1 MANLYHRALSI
12 SELNPEAKHFIS
24 RATSLMLVYSF
35 AVMLTNTFLILHAL
49 EFVTLTELSLI
60 LSVQF
65 LIQAIASY
73 PSGAIGDWIGQRWV
87 LFAAALA
94 YGVGFVVL
102 SQSFDFLTV
111 LISFIFVAIAQ
122 SQEAGTF
129 IAWFDTNYKLFT
141 TEDKDRRTYSQ
152 FYGKFT
158 MFREILTALSFIL
171 GGILLTFIDRQLMFI
186 IQGVLLVLVSLMLF
200 RFIRDHKDLK
210 REKMSVRVYFRYL
223 RGGITTVAQNK
234 TLRLMV
240 IGLMIS
246 GAGWAIWSG
255 LILFPLYAA
264 YAVTDA
270 GTALLRSSIFI
281 LGALCTGAAGV
292 VSKRISNLQKWL
304 ALAIIIIDALF
315 FIGIYVM
322 LLFNPIPS
330 TFTLITFVIV
340 IVTFTLAFGPRY
352 VADVLRPRFYL
363 DVIPDENR
371 NAVYSLIPTLIMI
384 VSIFAL
390 PMGAVLIEILGQET
404 TLLIL
409 AFNGLVGSTIT
420 AVAVYRHKTE
430 SVISAEAINLCC
442 PIFPSKMLD
451 TQAIVPLSLPCCWS
465 FDPVTDYVWTQLR
478 ETALADQVIT
488 TEEGNLIDRILL
500 DVRSYGDVLEQA
512 LKDGKIDN
520 GEQQSL
526 IQARDKIWIEANN
539 IAAHPREL
547 SEDTK
552 QILSKL
558 TELLESIDTKR
569 MFKISEESSN

>member
-12 SELNPEAKHFIS
+12 EDLNPEAKQFIS

-65 LIQAIASY
+65 LIQAVASY

-87 LFAAALA
+87 LFAAALS

-102 SQSFDFLTV
+102 SQSFNFLTV
-111 LISFIFVAIAQ
+111 MIAFIFVAIAQ
-122 SQEAGTF
+122 SQEAGTY
-129 IAWFDTNYKLFT
+129 IAWFDTNYKLYT

-171 GGILLTFIDRQLMFI
+171 GGFLLAFIGRQLMFI
-186 IQGVLLVLVSLMLF
+186 IQGVLLILVSIMLL

-210 REKMSVRVYFRYL
+210 RDKMSVRVYFRYL
-223 RGGITTVAQNK
+223 RGGITTVARNK

-240 IGLMIS
+240 VGLMIS

-255 LILFPLYAA
+255 LILFPLYAG

-270 GTALLRSSIFI
+270 GTAILRSSIFI

-292 VSKRISNLQKWL
+292 VSKRIGKLQKWL
-304 ALAIIIIDALF
+304 ALAVLIIDVLF
-315 FIGIYVM
+315 FIGIYTM
-322 LLFNPIPS
+322 LMFNPVPPTFVLMSFVFVIL
-330 TFTLITFVIV
+330 TFTI
-340 IVTFTLAFGPRY
+340 AFGPRY

-384 VSIFAL
+384 VSIFAV
-390 PMGAVLIEILGQET
+390 PIGGMLIEILGQET
-404 TLLIL
+404 TILIL
-409 AFNGLVGSTIT
+409 ALNGLIGSSIT
-420 AVAVYRHKTE
+420 ALAIYRHKVE
-430 SVISAEAINLCC
+430 KEISAEAIDLCC

-451 TQAIVPLSLPCCWS
+451 TQTIVPLSLPCCWS
-465 FDPVTDYVWTQLR
+465 FDPVTEYVWSQLR

-488 TEEGNLIDRILL
+488 TEEGDLIDEIVL
-500 DVRSYGDVLEQA
+500 DVKSYGEVLELA
-512 LKDGKIDN
+512 LKDGKID
-520 GEQQSL
+520 EEDQQSML
-526 IQARDKIWIEANN
+526 QARDRIWVEANN
-539 IAAHPREL
+539 LAVQPGEL
-547 SEDTK
+547 SEDVK
-552 QILSKL
+552 QILSRL
-558 TELLESIDTKR
+558 TDLLEYIEAKR
-569 MFKISEESSN
+569 MFQVSEES

>member
-12 SELNPEAKHFIS
+12 EDLNPEAKQFIS

-87 LFAAALA
+87 LFAAALS

-111 LISFIFVAIAQ
+111 MISFIFVAIAQ
-122 SQEAGTF
+122 SQEAGTY
-129 IAWFDTNYKLFT
+129 IAWFDTNYKLYT

-171 GGILLTFIDRQLMFI
+171 GGILLTFIGRQLMFI
-186 IQGVLLVLVSLMLF
+186 IQGMLLILVSIMLL

-210 REKMSVRVYFRYL
+210 RDKMSVRVYFRYL
-223 RGGITTVAQNK
+223 RGGISTVAKNK

-246 GAGWAIWSG
+246 GAGWAIWGG
-255 LILFPLYAA
+255 LILFPFYAG

-270 GTALLRSSIFI
+270 GTAILRSSIFI

-292 VSKRISNLQKWL
+292 VSKRIGKLQKWL
-304 ALAIIIIDALF
+304 ALAILITDVLF
-315 FIGIYVM
+315 FLGIYTM
-322 LLFNPIPS
+322 LLFNPVPPTFVLMSFVFVIL
-330 TFTLITFVIV
+330 TFTIS
-340 IVTFTLAFGPRY
+340 FGPRY

-384 VSIFAL
+384 VSIFAV
-390 PMGAVLIEILGQET
+390 PIGGVLLEILGQET
-404 TLLIL
+404 TIIIL
-409 AFNGLVGSTIT
+409 ALNGLLGSSIT
-420 AVAVYRHKTE
+420 ALAIYRHKVE
-430 SVISAEAINLCC
+430 KEISAEAIDLCC

-451 TQAIVPLSLPCCWS
+451 TQAIVPISLPCCWS
-465 FDPVTDYVWTQLR
+465 FDPVTEYVWNQLR
-478 ETALADQVIT
+478 ETALTDQVIS
-488 TEEGNLIDRILL
+488 TEEGNLIDRIVL
-500 DVRSYGDVLEQA
+500 DVRAYGEVLELA
-512 LKDGKIDN
+512 LKDG
-520 GEQQSL
+520 
-526 IQARDKIWIEANN
+526 
-539 IAAHPREL
+539 
-547 SEDTK
+547 
-552 QILSKL
+552 
-558 TELLESIDTKR
+558 
-569 MFKISEESSN
+569 

>member
-12 SELNPEAKHFIS
+12 ADLNPEAKQFIS

-65 LIQAIASY
+65 LIQAVASY

-87 LFAAALA
+87 LFAAALS

-102 SQSFDFLTV
+102 SQSFNFLTV
-111 LISFIFVAIAQ
+111 MIAFIFVAIAQ
-122 SQEAGTF
+122 SQEAGTY
-129 IAWFDTNYKLFT
+129 IAWFDTNYKLYT

-171 GGILLTFIDRQLMFI
+171 GGFLLAFIGRQLMFI
-186 IQGVLLVLVSLMLF
+186 IQGVLLILVSIMLL

-210 REKMSVRVYFRYL
+210 RDKMSVRVYFRYL
-223 RGGITTVAQNK
+223 RGGITTVARNK

-240 IGLMIS
+240 VGLMIS

-255 LILFPLYAA
+255 LILFPLYAG

-270 GTALLRSSIFI
+270 GTAILRSSIFI

-292 VSKRISNLQKWL
+292 VSKRIGKLQKWL
-304 ALAIIIIDALF
+304 ALAVLIIDVLF
-315 FIGIYVM
+315 FIVIYTM
-322 LLFNPIPS
+322 LMFNPVPPTFVLMSFVFVIL
-330 TFTLITFVIV
+330 TFTI
-340 IVTFTLAFGPRY
+340 AFGPRY

-384 VSIFAL
+384 VSIFAV
-390 PMGAVLIEILGQET
+390 PIGGMLIEILGQET
-404 TLLIL
+404 TILIL
-409 AFNGLVGSTIT
+409 ALNGLIGSSIT
-420 AVAVYRHKTE
+420 ALAIYRHKVE
-430 SVISAEAINLCC
+430 KEISAEAIDLCC

-451 TQAIVPLSLPCCWS
+451 TQTIVPLSLPCCWS
-465 FDPVTDYVWTQLR
+465 FDPVTEYVWSQLR

-488 TEEGNLIDRILL
+488 TEEGDLIDRIVL
-500 DVRSYGDVLEQA
+500 DVKSYGEVLELA
-512 LKDGKIDN
+512 LKDGKID
-520 GEQQSL
+520 EEDQQSML
-526 IQARDKIWIEANN
+526 QARDRIWVEANN
-539 IAAHPREL
+539 LAVQPGEL
-547 SEDTK
+547 SEDVK
-552 QILSKL
+552 QILSRL
-558 TELLESIDTKR
+558 TDLLEYIEAKR
-569 MFKISEESSN
+569 MFQVSEES